1 MFFAREL
8 LGSISM
14 FENMFENSIPNSE
27 VLFKGLLFVRIVG
40 TQMGLCL
47 TNKLRNVYATN
58 NITRQPVSRYYFIPH
73 LPKPHWSLV
82 AYCFIIHNNMLYY
95 HHILYV

>member
-27 VLFKGLLFVRIVG
+27 VLFKGLLSSGSSVRKWVFSF
-40 TQMGLCL
+40 L
-47 TNKLRNVYATN
+47 
-58 NITRQPVSRYYFIPH
+58 
-73 LPKPHWSLV
+73 
-82 AYCFIIHNNMLYY
+82 
-95 HHILYV
+95 

>member
-27 VLFKGLLFVRIVG
+27 VLFKGLLSSGSSVRKWVFSYLKIESIHFLWYNLYE
-40 TQMGLCL
+40 TQAFPERVE
-47 TNKLRNVYATN
+47 N
-58 NITRQPVSRYYFIPH
+58 
-73 LPKPHWSLV
+73 
-82 AYCFIIHNNMLYY
+82 
-95 HHILYV
+95 

>member
-40 TQMGLCL
+40 TQMGLWL
-47 TNKLRNVYATN
+47 TIKS
-58 NITRQPVSRYYFIPH
+58 QD
-73 LPKPHWSLV
+73 
-82 AYCFIIHNNMLYY
+82 
-95 HHILYV
+95 